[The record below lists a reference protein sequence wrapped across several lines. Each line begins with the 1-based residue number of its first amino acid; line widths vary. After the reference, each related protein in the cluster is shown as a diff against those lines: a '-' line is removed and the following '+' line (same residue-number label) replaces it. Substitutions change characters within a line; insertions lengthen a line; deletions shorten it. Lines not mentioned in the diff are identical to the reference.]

1 MTDEIVTVVQD
12 EGLGNSAHLVDLGDG
27 RALAVDPCRDLRA
40 LRRVADARRLR
51 IAFAADTHLH
61 ADFLSGAV
69 QLTATDGAEVF
80 ASRPGRRAFPHTGLE
95 DGDEVDLGGLSLRAI
110 ATPGHTGEHLAYLLL
125 DGDRTLGV
133 FTGGSL
139 LAGSAA
145 RTDLVDPSRT
155 EEFARAQYRSLR
167 RLADLSDDVAV
178 WPTHGAGTFCAV
190 GPREPGSTA
199 TIGSER
205 ATNPMLNAPDEDAF
219 VQLMLESLGSYPA
232 YFRRL
237 PEQNRRGPAV
247 LPAML
252 DLVAVPPDPQSL
264 VVDVRP
270 IESYAACHPTGA
282 LSIPLRP
289 AFASWLGWLAP
300 DDRPLLLLR
309 DADQD
314 PQEVLWQAAKVG
326 YTNIHG
332 EIVGGIDAWRE
343 AGLPTSSI
351 PLREA
356 FRSDGVRLLDIR
368 QRSEYQAGHARG
380 ALNVELGDL
389 TDRLA
394 DLTDVP
400 TVVMC
405 SHGARA
411 MGAASILERAGFE
424 NVTVLAGGPGNWT
437 AANPRGGE
445 SAS

>member
-40 LRRVADARRLR
+40 LRRVADARGLR

-389 TDRLA
+389 THRLA